1 MGQGIW
7 ESRGEPRHYTY
18 SKVMAWVGLDRVL
31 KHEKLLGDVDP
42 DMRRRLQALRAEIH
56 HDVCEEGYHAGL
68 ESFVQYYG
76 GEKLDASLLLMPL
89 VGFLPANDPRIAN
102 TINAIERELM
112 QDGLV
117 RRKAPSGDN
126 PEGAFLACSC
136 WLADCRQMQ
145 GRHQEAREALER
157 LLSVRNDVGLLSE
170 EYDLR
175 GRCLSGNFPQALTH
189 LAVVTSTLGL
199 SGPVLQRGG

>member
-1 MGQGIW
+1 
-7 ESRGEPRHYTY
+7 
-18 SKVMAWVGLDRVL
+18 
-31 KHEKLLGDVDP
+31 LLGDVDP
-42 DMRRRLQALRAEIH
+42 DMRQRLRAVRAEIH
-56 HDVCEEGYHAGL
+56 RDVCEEGYHSGL

-89 VGFLPANDPRIAN
+89 VGFLPADDPRIAN
-102 TINAIERELM
+102 TVAAIERELT

-136 WLADCRQMQ
+136 WLADCRHMQ
-145 GRHQEAREALER
+145 GRHREAREALER

-175 GRCLSGNFPQALTH
+175 GKCLSGNFPQALTH

-199 SGPVLQRGG
+199 SGPIVQRSGA